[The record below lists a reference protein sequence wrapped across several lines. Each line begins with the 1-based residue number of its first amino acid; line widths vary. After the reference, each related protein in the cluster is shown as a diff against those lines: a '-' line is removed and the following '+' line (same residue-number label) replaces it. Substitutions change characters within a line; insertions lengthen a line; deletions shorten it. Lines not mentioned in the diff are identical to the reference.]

1 MEMNVARSES
11 VVPVTAWSS
20 LQVHRHRRGADER
33 GERIGDA
40 DHLELVLAGGAQGA
54 ADVEGVPTSTPRLV
68 GRPLV
73 DDDLVGH
80 RPGVGAVGVVSVLR
94 REFAAVDDVDRG
106 AAGGRADA
114 DDGLELSPSVLAY
127 TV

>member
-54 ADVEGVPTSTPRLV
+54 ADVEGVPTSTPSWS
-68 GRPLV
+68 
-73 DDDLVGH
+73 
-80 RPGVGAVGVVSVLR
+80 AVRSSMTISWDIGP
-94 REFAAVDDVDRG
+94 A
-106 AAGGRADA
+106 
-114 DDGLELSPSVLAY
+114 
-127 TV
+127 